1 MRLPFYIFK
10 IILLSLTISVI
21 SCEGGKQAGTQ
32 ARSGGQSV
40 QPLQLILIGGP
51 GAGKGTQ
58 ADKLKE
64 KYGIAHISTGEM
76 LREEVA
82 RGSELGMQ
90 VKAVMERGDLVADST
105 ILKLIEERLKQ
116 PDCQKGFILDGFP
129 RTLEQAQGLEPI
141 LRRRGSPNVKVLL
154 LEVSDGEMMKRLLA
168 RKRADDTEE
177 TIKNRIQKYHS
188 ETTEAIG
195 YYEQKGV
202 LIRIDGEQ
210 PIEEVF
216 AEIEEALK

>member
-1 MRLPFYIFK
+1 M
-10 IILLSLTISVI
+10 
-21 SCEGGKQAGTQ
+21 
-32 ARSGGQSV
+32 